1 MKDRIKQL
9 NTEIQKLTSDAKTLY
24 EDMDRKSE
32 KGVKDYDGRSDD
44 LTKFNKLIADGE
56 RKKDE
61 RDRLQTLIALD
72 ADVNQPAPEAKTAPS
87 PAGGAV
93 QVKSLGQ
100 MVVESDQFKTA
111 RERGLREMKGF
122 ELERKDLNELTS
134 GAGGALVWSDRQ
146 TMLKEKPQRPL
157 SILDVLPTLPT
168 GSNAV
173 DYVVESTYTEAAAFV
188 AEKAAKP
195 ESTLTFTRATAN
207 VGTVAHYLVVTE
219 QIMEDVPYLRALINT
234 RLGDGVLRKLEEYV
248 INGDGTGGNPIVGLL
263 NTAGIGARVH
273 ATAPFGNS
281 LGTTGDN
288 LFDTIRYA
296 IADLTLKFYRPDII
310 SYNAILSA
318 KFDTAKD
325 AEGRYI
331 MSYDPVVKRMWNL
344 RVVEAGG
351 TLIPTG
357 TAMVLDSQKSCTLFD
372 RGTRRVDIGWINDQF
387 IKNQFCI
394 RGEGRFAFAVEYPE
408 GVEKVTGL

>member
-9 NTEIQKLTSDAKTLY
+9 NTEIQKLTADAKSLY
-24 EDMDRKSE
+24 EEMDRKSD
-32 KGVKDYDGRSDD
+32 KGVREYDGHSDD

-61 RDRLQTLIALD
+61 RDRLQTLSALD
-72 ADVNQPAPEAKTAPS
+72 ADVNQPAPDAKAVPS

-93 QVKSLGQ
+93 VIKSLGQ
-100 MVVESDQFKTA
+100 QLIESDQFKQA
-111 RERGLREMKGF
+111 RERGIREIKGF
-122 ELERKDLNELTS
+122 ELERKDLNELTE
-134 GAGGALVWSDRQ
+134 GAGGGLVWSDRQ
-146 TMLKEKPQRPL
+146 TMVKEKPQRPL
-157 SILDVLPTLPT
+157 SILDVIPTLPT
-168 GSNAV
+168 SSNAV
-173 DYVVESTYTEAAAFV
+173 DYVVEATYTEAAAFA

-195 ESTLTFTRATAN
+195 ESTLTFARKTAN
-207 VGTVAHYLVVTE
+207 VGTVAHYIVVTE

-234 RLGDGVLRKLEEYV
+234 RLGDGVMRKLEDYV

-263 NTAGIGARVH
+263 STVGIGARVH
-273 ATAPFGNS
+273 QTASGGMGTAT
-281 LGTTGDN
+281 DN
-288 LFDTIRYA
+288 PFDTIRYA
-296 IADLTLKFYRPDII
+296 VADLTLKFYRPDVI
-310 SYNAILSA
+310 SYNATLSA

-325 AEGRYI
+325 LEGRYI

-344 RVVEAGG
+344 RVVEAAGV
-351 TLIPTG
+351 IVPAG
-357 TAMVLDSQKSCTLFD
+357 TALVLDSMRSCTLFD

-387 IKNQFCI
+387 VKNQFCV

>member
-1 MKDRIKQL
+1 M
-9 NTEIQKLTSDAKTLY
+9 
-24 EDMDRKSE
+24 
-32 KGVKDYDGRSDD
+32 
-44 LTKFNKLIADGE
+44 
-56 RKKDE
+56 
-61 RDRLQTLIALD
+61 
-72 ADVNQPAPEAKTAPS
+72 
-87 PAGGAV
+87 
-93 QVKSLGQ
+93 
-100 MVVESDQFKTA
+100 
-111 RERGLREMKGF
+111 
-122 ELERKDLNELTS
+122 
-134 GAGGALVWSDRQ
+134 
-146 TMLKEKPQRPL
+146 
-157 SILDVLPTLPT
+157 
-168 GSNAV
+168 
-173 DYVVESTYTEAAAFV
+173 
-188 AEKAAKP
+188 
-195 ESTLTFTRATAN
+195 
-207 VGTVAHYLVVTE
+207 
-219 QIMEDVPYLRALINT
+219 
-234 RLGDGVLRKLEEYV
+234 RKLEDYV

-357 TAMVLDSQKSCTLFD
+357 TRWCWIRRNPARCLIVGRGAWILAGSTISSSRISSVFAARDALRSLLNTLKVSRKSPGCKFSFLVTVA
-372 RGTRRVDIGWINDQF
+372 TPAAVD
-387 IKNQFCI
+387 
-394 RGEGRFAFAVEYPE
+394 
-408 GVEKVTGL
+408 